1 VFEFDTGKARR
12 PMGGYIDE
20 CRSER
25 DADAVNEPRREEIRI
40 HDMGVIKAKFPVFWQ
55 TAMEEIRV
63 ECEKLKATFSGE
75 TKFDYQL
82 QAEGNSF
89 ELRSGGFPSAII
101 GAVMDMEGSIIH
113 VWKGS
118 QSSTLGPKPLG
129 LPEEIRI
136 MVFRNEDLRFMTN
149 VNKEISSVVE
159 LAQHFVSEVFGI
171 S

>member
-20 CRSER
+20 CRSNQ
-25 DADAVNEPRREEIRI
+25 DAETVNERRREEIRL
-40 HDMGVIKAKFPVFWQ
+40 HDVSVIKAKAPVFWQ
-55 TAMEEIRV
+55 IAMEEIRV

-75 TKFDYQL
+75 TKFDCQL

-89 ELRSGGFPSAII
+89 ELWSGGFPSAII
-101 GAVMDMEGSIIH
+101 CAVMDMEGSIIH

-136 MVFRNEDLRFMTN
+136 MVVKNKDLRFMTN
-149 VNKEISSVVE
+149 ANKDISSVVE
-159 LAQHFVSEVFGI
+159 FAQYFVSEVFGI